1 MVDFELDIQNCLAV
15 LRKGGVILY
24 PTDTVWGIGC
34 DVKDE
39 DAVNKIFKLKQR
51 SKNKAFIVLLADAK
65 DILNFVAAPPP
76 DIIDIVAHFTEPTTI
91 IFEQGID
98 LPECILS
105 ETGSV
110 AIRVVTD
117 LFCKALIKR
126 LGNPLVSTSAN
137 FSGAPTPRNFI
148 EIDEDIKM
156 KVDYIVLHQQLEDRG
171 NMSSR
176 IVKLDDEGNITI
188 IRN

>member
-1 MVDFELDIQNCLAV
+1 MVDFEIDIKNCVEV
-15 LRKGGVILY
+15 LRQGGIILN

-34 DVKDE
+34 NANDE
-39 DAVNKIFKLKQR
+39 NAIEKVCSLKKR
-51 SKNKAFIVLLADAK
+51 PKEKSFIILLAEEK
-65 DILNFVAAPPP
+65 DILKYVAAPPP
-76 DIIDIVAHFTEPTTI
+76 DIIDIVAQFSEPTTI
-91 IFEQGID
+91 VFEQGID
-98 LPECILS
+98 LPESILS

-126 LGNPLVSTSAN
+126 LGSPLLSTSAN

-156 KVDYIVLHQQLEDRG
+156 KVDYVVLHQQQEARG
-171 NMSSR
+171 NKSSR
-176 IVKLDDEGNITI
+176 IVKLDDEGNIMT

>member
-1 MVDFELDIQNCLAV
+1 MVDFEIDIKNCVEV
-15 LRKGGVILY
+15 LRQGGIILN

-34 DVKDE
+34 NANDE
-39 DAVNKIFKLKQR
+39 NAIEKVCCLKKR
-51 SKNKAFIVLLADAK
+51 PKEKSFIILLAEEK
-65 DILNFVAAPPP
+65 DILKYVAAPPP
-76 DIIDIVAHFTEPTTI
+76 DIIDIVAQFSEPTTI

-98 LPECILS
+98 LPESILS

-117 LFCKALIKR
+117 LFCKSLIKR
-126 LGNPLVSTSAN
+126 LGSPLLSTSAN

-156 KVDYIVLHQQLEDRG
+156 KVDYVVLHQQLEDRG
-171 NMSSR
+171 NKSSR
-176 IVKLDDEGNITI
+176 IVKLDDEGNIMT